1 MEKHI
6 HLDMIVSRKIWTNN
20 NSNYDEL
27 AVLVKPYSLLSF
39 FFPSPLITLD
49 QHIKSHDTIKAEN
62 SLQNTDNL
70 KNL

>member
-20 NSNYDEL
+20 SNYDEL
-27 AVLVKPYSLLSF
+27 AVLVKLFSLLSF

-70 KNL
+70 QNL